1 MARIR
6 TIKPEFPQSES
17 MGRVSRDARLLFIM
31 MWTIADDA
39 GRLRAASR
47 MLASLLFPF
56 DDDAPALIEGWLA
69 ELEDEGCIRRYVAGG
84 TTYAEI
90 VKWLEHQKID
100 RPSKSRLP
108 AFDEGSR
115 EFAKDRE
122 GSCTDLG
129 PRTMDLGP
137 IPPSEDAAASS
148 PSQNEEVEVAEMA
161 PGAAVVRG
169 RAEQPDLSDQKVQ
182 LYDRGREVLGES
194 AGGQITKLL
203 RAQDGSIPKARAI
216 IETASTRA
224 NPAEYVA
231 AVIHGKAREPDS
243 VEARTKWAV

>member
-69 ELEDEGCIRRYVAGG
+69 ELEDEGCIRRYVSGG

-115 EFAKDRE
+115 GFAKDRE

-129 PRTMDLGP
+129 PRTKDLGS

-148 PSQNEEVEVAEMA
+148 PSQDEEVEVAEMA
-161 PGAAVVRG
+161 PGVAVVRG
-169 RAEQPDLSDQKVQ
+169 RANEPDLKDPKVQ
-182 LYDRGREVLGES
+182 LYERGAEVLKGKS
-194 AGGQITKLL
+194 GGQVTNLL
-203 RAQDGSIPKARAI
+203 RACDGSIPKARAI
-216 IETASTRA
+216 LETASTRS

-243 VEARTKWAV
+243 VEARTKWAI